1 MTRDPFFLIGRKP
14 RPTFTFADLFG
25 KRVATINQ
33 TMADITAALRRG
45 EFDVVQLF
53 QPLAEKLIAAGTRGR
68 AQASPYDLD

>member
-1 MTRDPFFLIGRKP
+1 LALREDLRRASLDPDALP
-14 RPTFTFADLFG
+14 RITD
-25 KRVATINQ
+25 Q